1 MFGDLRIMVMM
12 QLKNGP
18 KTGYD
23 LMARI
28 KQVTGS
34 WKPSSGSM
42 YPLLGELKGKGF
54 VTERVQGRKKLIALT
69 KKGKGYI
76 KELTSQ
82 KQRLLEKLSESISVI
97 EAVCGKEHVEMV
109 REVISS
115 IHEGK
120 EPFAPLGNEMSELRQ
135 TLFRLWKEGK
145 MAAKK
150 SRVRAIVRKTV
161 MELKSL

>member
-12 QLKNGP
+12 QLKDGP

-69 KKGKGYI
+69 KKESADS
-76 KELTSQ
+76 ELLLQTLMDQ
-82 KQRLLEKLSESISVI
+82 ARRLADSF
-97 EAVCGKEHVEMV
+97 GKEANPQH
-109 REVISS
+109 R
-115 IHEGK
+115 
-120 EPFAPLGNEMSELRQ
+120 F
-135 TLFRLWKEGK
+135 
-145 MAAKK
+145 
-150 SRVRAIVRKTV
+150 
-161 MELKSL
+161 